1 MADNRFSCYCLVMQE
16 KNTEIR
22 DFSYI
27 SGVFK
32 YIEGYHKMGHQIGR
46 KIGDMLELIV
56 LAKIY
61 ADKNLTDRLMVE
73 PKIYGETGAGHKV
86 EFGFFEDFDSNHLN
100 PFGIIECKKVGVEVT
115 KNASIKNSL
124 LKLGVGEEIFNQ
136 TSPSWYNLDEKAFIK
151 LVVKEIHKDSVNV
164 TVESNLVKETLL
176 TIDTT
181 GTFKLVITEDC
192 IVHALTPDT
201 DLREID
207 GIVRFCRIIKLE
219 KIDIAQT
226 HWGIYDCLTGP
237 QTIEKA
243 KQASLVA
250 MDARKLV
257 DGKWGKD
264 DLQEEEKSLLSIL
277 VLTESSHWEI
287 KSRKV
292 ITTCIDH
299 NIIVP
304 DDIVVEAFKMFEER
318 FGLAEILPL
327 ITKNKYIADER
338 VRLVIDELVAK
349 NRDKL
354 FYDLDLGSYVDF
366 KYENG
371 KLKVFNVS

>member
-1 MADNRFSCYCLVMQE
+1 MQP
-16 KNTEIR
+16 KNELIR

-46 KIGDMLELIV
+46 KVGDMLELIV

-61 ADKNLTDRLMVE
+61 SDPELAARLIVE

-86 EFGFFEDFDSNHLN
+86 EFGFFEDFIKSPKK

-115 KNASIKNSL
+115 KNIATKDSL
-124 LKLGVGEEIFNQ
+124 LKIAQGESIFNE
-136 TSPSWYNLDEKAFIK
+136 TSPSWFKQENKAFIK
-151 LVVKEIHKDSVNV
+151 LTVLSIEDDVVKISI
-164 TVESNLVKETLL
+164 ESNTAET
-176 TIDTT
+176 TEVTASKG
-181 GTFKLVITEDC
+181 GTFKFAITEDSK
-192 IVHALTPDT
+192 VHALSPSS
-201 DLREID
+201 DLRNID
-207 GIVRFCRIIKLE
+207 GVVRFCRLFKLE
-219 KIDIAQT
+219 NIT
-226 HWGIYDCLTGP
+226 EGVSSWGIYDCLTGP

-264 DLQEEEKSLLSIL
+264 DLAEEEKSLLSIL

-299 NIIVP
+299 NLIVP
-304 DDIVVEAFKMFEER
+304 DEIVVEAFKMFEAE
-318 FGLAEILPL
+318 FGLADILPL
-327 ITKNKYIADER
+327 ITKNKYLSDER
-338 VRLVIDELVAK
+338 VSSTINKLVKDYEK
-349 NRDKL
+349 CL
-354 FYDLDLGSYVDF
+354 FYDQSFDSQYCINKKFFGI
-366 KYENG
+366 
-371 KLKVFNVS
+371 